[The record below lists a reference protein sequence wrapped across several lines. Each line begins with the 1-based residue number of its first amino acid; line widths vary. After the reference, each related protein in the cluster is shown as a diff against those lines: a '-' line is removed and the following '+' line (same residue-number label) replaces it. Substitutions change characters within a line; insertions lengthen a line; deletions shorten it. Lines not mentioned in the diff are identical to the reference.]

1 MTTAAQHTADDEPVP
16 PVLVAAVAAFAEH
29 GYHGATVR
37 DIAGRAGLSVP
48 GMYHHFASKQEM
60 LRALMEDLM
69 ADILGRSR
77 SALATAGDDPVER
90 FSALVRTVVV
100 FMAAHRELA
109 VLQSESRYLEPENWR
124 HYVAMRDEQEGLV
137 LASVADGKASG
148 AFTTPESA
156 EDATRAVLTLCL
168 GIPGWYRPDGPL
180 GPHDLAEQYLRFCL
194 GIVGHDAAAARPRPT
209 RASRTS
215 RTART

>member
-1 MTTAAQHTADDEPVP
+1 MTAAPQTVTGEEPVP
-16 PVLVAAVAAFAEH
+16 PVLAAAVAAFAEH

-48 GMYHHFASKQEM
+48 GMYHHYASKQEM

-77 SALATAGDDPVER
+77 VALAQAGDEPVDR
-90 FSALVRTVVV
+90 FDALVRTVVV

-109 VLQSESRYLEPENWR
+109 VLESESRYLEPDNWR
-124 HYVAMRDEQEGLV
+124 RYVAMRDEQESLV
-137 LASVADGKASG
+137 LAAVADGKAAG

-180 GPHDLAEQYLRFCL
+180 GPHELADQYVGFCL
-194 GIVGHDAAAARPRPT
+194 GIVGHDPDHRSSVPDAPPTHRKERP
-209 RASRTS
+209 
-215 RTART
+215 